1 MPRPLYLNGSRL
13 EYFVPMLGPSLGTR
27 LMVGIWTYADETFVS
42 LTSLRSVVPDVERL
56 ASLVQQS
63 FDELE
68 RTIGGHPAQPEPAP
82 VKLKNKTRTAAS
94 GTGN

>member
-1 MPRPLYLNGSRL
+1 
-13 EYFVPMLGPSLGTR
+13 
-27 LMVGIWTYADETFVS
+27 MVGIWTYADETFVS

-68 RTIGGHPAQPEPAP
+68 RTIGGSPDQPEPAP